1 MLKNQLTIAIR
12 NILRQKGY
20 TFINI
25 MGLCIGIAC
34 CVLILLYVQDEMTYD
49 RYNEKADRIYRIMT
63 YGLIGPSEFRGA
75 VTPAPMGPAFVE
87 EIPEV
92 ESAVRIRNFGFPVL
106 RYEDKVFSEENFY
119 WADSTIFD
127 IFTIPFV
134 EGNPDG
140 ALDKPNTMVMTESM
154 ALKYFG
160 DENPVGKLIQLD
172 KRTDYLVT
180 GVIKDF
186 PHNSH
191 FHFDFIGSLVSY
203 QREFDDIWISNNFYT
218 YVLLKK
224 GATQSDLE
232 SKFPH
237 LVEKYAGP
245 QLLEATGYTYQEILD
260 AGNQYSWSAQPLT
273 DIHLHSNIENEIE
286 PNGNAQ
292 YVYIFLV
299 VAFGIL
305 IIACINFMNLAT
317 ARSTKRAREVGIRK
331 TLGSTKTQLIAQ
343 FITEGVLLT
352 FIALA
357 FALILIQIL
366 LPFYN
371 NLIEKKLTIDVL
383 FSFQNIIV
391 LILLTLFIGISSS
404 IYPAFFMS
412 SFNTSVIL
420 KGNIDSSSK
429 PSRSLRSS
437 LVVFQFGVS
446 VILIAGTL
454 VISNQLSYLQSKN
467 LGFNKD
473 QLVIIEKT
481 DDIATQLKAFE
492 TELRSNPAILNVTNS
507 THYIGQ
513 SFSSNA
519 YRASAAENAPTHIIW
534 QMFADENFLSTYQI
548 KMAEGRFY
556 SKEFGSDTTAI
567 VINQAAAALF
577 GYDDP
582 IGKEIIRVG
591 PTQEQ
596 SIKLKIIGILDDFNF
611 ESLHHSIKPL
621 TIRLFRS
628 NDFGRYVSVRIA
640 HGNYQSTLG
649 FIENSW
655 KKFAGNQAFEYFF
668 FDQEFNHLY
677 ISEQRTRSLMGVFS
691 ILAIFVASLGL
702 FGLASY
708 SAQKRTK
715 EIGVRKVMGATVI
728 NIVLMMF
735 RDTARLI
742 LIANIIALPV
752 VYFLMRD
759 WLQNFAYKIDVGWIT
774 LLVTVFIAFTIAILT
789 VSYQAIRVALT
800 NPADAL
806 RYE

>member
-12 NILRQKGY
+12 NILRPKGY

-25 MGLCIGIAC
+25 MGLSIGIAC

-75 VTPAPMGPAFVE
+75 VTPAPMGPTFVE

-106 RYEDKVFSEENFY
+106 RYEDKVFSEEHFY

-160 DENPVGKLIQLD
+160 DENPVGKLVQLD

-191 FHFDFIGSLVSY
+191 FHFDFIGSLISY

-245 QLLEATGYTYQEILD
+245 QLLEATGYTYQQILD

-273 DIHLHSNIENEIE
+273 DIHLHSDLEHEIE

-317 ARSTKRAREVGIRK
+317 ARSAKRAREVGIRK
-331 TLGSTKTQLIAQ
+331 TLGSTKIQLIAQ

-352 FIALA
+352 FIALV

-371 NLIEKKLTIDVL
+371 NLIEKQLTIDIL
-383 FSFQNIIV
+383 FSYPNILYLIV
-391 LILLTLFIGISSS
+391 LTLFIGILSSM
-404 IYPAFFMS
+404 YPAFFMS

-437 LVVFQFGVS
+437 LVVFQFGIS
-446 VILIAGTL
+446 VILIAGTF
-454 VISNQLSYLQSKN
+454 VVSNQLSFLQSKN
-467 LGFNKD
+467 LGFNKE
-473 QLVIIEKT
+473 QLVVIEKT

-519 YRASAAENAPTHIIW
+519 YRASATENAPTQLIW
-534 QMFADENFLSTYQI
+534 QMFTDENFASAYQI

-556 SKEFGSDTTAI
+556 S
-567 VINQAAAALF
+567 
-577 GYDDP
+577 
-582 IGKEIIRVG
+582 
-591 PTQEQ
+591 
-596 SIKLKIIGILDDFNF
+596 
-611 ESLHHSIKPL
+611 
-621 TIRLFRS
+621 
-628 NDFGRYVSVRIA
+628 
-640 HGNYQSTLG
+640 
-649 FIENSW
+649 
-655 KKFAGNQAFEYFF
+655 
-668 FDQEFNHLY
+668 
-677 ISEQRTRSLMGVFS
+677 
-691 ILAIFVASLGL
+691 
-702 FGLASY
+702 
-708 SAQKRTK
+708 
-715 EIGVRKVMGATVI
+715 
-728 NIVLMMF
+728 
-735 RDTARLI
+735 
-742 LIANIIALPV
+742 
-752 VYFLMRD
+752 
-759 WLQNFAYKIDVGWIT
+759 
-774 LLVTVFIAFTIAILT
+774 
-789 VSYQAIRVALT
+789 
-800 NPADAL
+800 
-806 RYE
+806 